1 MASTEG
7 EVAKTGVWKHG
18 LCGCFD
24 NLGICIITYFVPCVT
39 FGQTAQG
46 LGKSCVL
53 HGCLFLLPIV
63 DCVVGTQQR
72 GQIRGLRG
80 IPGSAVKDCC
90 TFCWCSLC
98 AIVQQAQEMEHIK
111 KEGGGIAG
119 GTTVVITTTTTT
131 TTKET
136 EVKAEPYDEKQPLD
150 SQEMDR
156 D

>member
-1 MASTEG
+1 
-7 EVAKTGVWKHG
+7 
-18 LCGCFD
+18 
-24 NLGICIITYFVPCVT
+24 
-39 FGQTAQG
+39 
-46 LGKSCVL
+46 
-53 HGCLFLLPIV
+53 
-63 DCVVGTQQR
+63 
-72 GQIRGLRG
+72 
-80 IPGSAVKDCC
+80 
-90 TFCWCSLC
+90 
-98 AIVQQAQEMEHIK
+98 MEHIK